1 MEGTHSKTFTISKT
15 EFATITQFHSALIL
29 ETERGK
35 DGPSDRTMKDRQQAR
50 DHVLQAN
57 SVCNLTRRGFLV
69 RKVYRAQNAS
79 LGHSTV
85 KLKLELELELVRVDV
100 WSRWVRVPL
109 FPRFYLPSVPEM
121 TIEID
126 SWNRCFALDSTET
139 RSNDWLIPATLHH
152 RVVLTPLWSGN
163 ENGSCHVPLYVEY
176 YNLSMAW
183 IAEIFERVAFCILG
197 WESCKPIIFYLN

>member
-1 MEGTHSKTFTISKT
+1 MEGTHSKTFTISKA
-15 EFATITQFHSALIL
+15 EFATITQFHSARYWKLN
-29 ETERGK
+29 EVRMV
-35 DGPSDRTMKDRQQAR
+35 PRTMKDRQQAR
-50 DHVLQAN
+50 DRVLQAN

-69 RKVYRAQNAS
+69 RKVYRARNAS

-100 WSRWVRVPL
+100 EFGFLS
-109 FPRFYLPSVPEM
+109 FPDFTPPVPEM

-126 SWNRCFALDSTET
+126 SWNRFALDSTEK

-163 ENGSCHVPLYVEY
+163 ENETRATSHFTS
-176 YNLSMAW
+176 N
-183 IAEIFERVAFCILG
+183 
-197 WESCKPIIFYLN
+197 IIICQWLKFLKELHTGLRIV